1 MEKRKIIK
9 INTKRKSV
17 KINKIKEY
25 SEDNI
30 DCQDDPVIYK
40 MNKRKERIHEEIF
53 YYINKN
59 MEKIE
64 NKLDSGTEDTLFIN
78 SSRNL
83 DDLNFENYSGEKISL
98 ISFSNSNSKTKILEK
113 EKKSNN
119 NSYHNI
125 DKSNSINSS
134 KLFSKINSDS
144 KNNINI
150 KKSIKS
156 SKKRLNLKT
165 IVMSEKKSKNKAI
178 SSLDSCPKDE
188 FLIKNYNYRK
198 SSEILQTDLLK
209 EKNKEMKNLYS
220 DRKKTK
226 PLTNIY
232 NSPQMT
238 EQNKNLNQNESSNKK
253 SKQNLKEG
261 KINLTSKNF
270 SLYESTS
277 TSNTCEKNKNKFK
290 FHESINNNNYLKKNE
305 NELNNFFNEINLPL
319 SYTDKFIEN
328 GFDDLNV
335 ILSSTKTLL
344 AISNQNLKDIGIMN
358 ASHRAKILIHIEEKA
373 EIIPFYLE
381 KDIIYNYKDDS
392 NKNFNDKCSE
402 KLFNFFR
409 DIECEKYLNNFK
421 LNGYFNVELLL
432 TQMITRQ
439 PINERILKEDF
450 YVDDENMRKNI
461 MNKLDIESRKY
472 VNGLEKR
479 YLSQT
484 IKYED
489 KIYRNHCEAC
499 LIF

>member
-9 INTKRKSV
+9 INTKRKAV
-17 KINKIKEY
+17 KINKKKEY
-25 SEDNI
+25 SEDSL
-30 DCQDDPVIYK
+30 DCEDDPIINK
-40 MNKRKERIHEEIF
+40 IDKRKEKIHEEIF

-64 NKLDSGTEDTLFIN
+64 NKLDSGTEDNLFVN

-83 DDLNFENYSGEKISL
+83 DDLNFENYSGEKIS
-98 ISFSNSNSKTKILEK
+98 IMSFSNSNSKTKIIEK

-125 DKSNSINSS
+125 GKNNNFNSS
-134 KLFSKINSDS
+134 KLFSKINTES
-144 KNNINI
+144 KNNINN

-156 SKKRLNLKT
+156 NKKRLNLKT
-165 IVMSEKKSKNKAI
+165 IVMSEKKSKYNVISAI
-178 SSLDSCPKDE
+178 DICPNDE

-198 SSEILQTDLLK
+198 SSDILQTDKFK
-209 EKNKEMKNLYS
+209 EKDNKIKKNLFS
-220 DRKKTK
+220 DRKKK
-226 PLTNIY
+226 RPLTNIY
-232 NSPQMT
+232 NNPQMI
-238 EQNKNLNQNESSNKK
+238 EQKKQINQNELSNKK
-253 SKQNLKEG
+253 SKSNLKEG

-305 NELNNFFNEINLPL
+305 IELNNFFNEINLPL
-319 SYTDKFIEN
+319 SYTNKFIEN
-328 GFDDLNV
+328 GFDDLSV

-358 ASHRAKILIHIEEKA
+358 ASDRAKILIHLEEKA

-381 KDIIYNYKDDS
+381 KDIIYNDN

-402 KLFNFFR
+402 KLLNFFKE
-409 DIECEKYLNNFK
+409 IECEKYLNNFK

-461 MNKLDIESRKY
+461 MKKLENEARKY
-472 VNGLEKR
+472 IKGLDKR
-479 YLSQT
+479 NIKQT

-489 KIYRNHCEAC
+489 KTYRNHCEAC

>member
-30 DCQDDPVIYK
+30 DFGEEDPIIL
-40 MNKRKERIHEEIF
+40 MNKRKGKIQEEIF

-64 NKLDSGTEDTLFIN
+64 SKLDSGIDDNLFIN

-83 DDLNFENYSGEKISL
+83 DDLNFENYSGEKIS
-98 ISFSNSNSKTKILEK
+98 IMSFSNSNSKTKIMEK

-125 DKSNSINSS
+125 DKNNNINSS
-134 KLFSKINSDS
+134 KLFGKVNTDS
-144 KNNINI
+144 KNNINN
-150 KKSIKS
+150 KKTIKS
-156 SKKRLNLKT
+156 NKKRLNLKT
-165 IVMSEKKSKNKAI
+165 IVMSEKKSKNNFISAI
-178 SSLDSCPKDE
+178 DICPKDE

-198 SSEILQTDLLK
+198 SSDILQTDK
-209 EKNKEMKNLYS
+209 FNEKNKDIKKNLFS
-220 DRKKTK
+220 DRKKAR

-232 NSPQMT
+232 NTPEMI
-238 EQNKNLNQNESSNKK
+238 EQKKQTNTNESSNKK

-305 NELNNFFNEINLPL
+305 IELNNFFNEINLPL
-319 SYTDKFIEN
+319 SYTNKFIEN

-335 ILSSTKTLL
+335 IILSTKTIL

-358 ASHRAKILIHIEEKA
+358 ASHRAKILIHLEEKA

-381 KDIIYNYKDDS
+381 KDIIYNDN

-402 KLFNFFR
+402 KFLNFFR
-409 DIECEKYLNNFK
+409 DIDCEKYLNNFK

-461 MNKLDIESRKY
+461 MKKLDTEATKY
-472 VNGLEKR
+472 IKELNKR
-479 YLSQT
+479 NINQT
-484 IKYED
+484 INYED
-489 KIYRNHCEAC
+489 KTYRNHCEAC

>member
-30 DCQDDPVIYK
+30 DCGEEDPIIL
-40 MNKRKERIHEEIF
+40 MNKRKGKIQEEIF

-64 NKLDSGTEDTLFIN
+64 SKLDSGIDDNLFIN

-83 DDLNFENYSGEKISL
+83 DDLNFENYSGEKIS
-98 ISFSNSNSKTKILEK
+98 IMSFSNSNSKTKIMEK

-125 DKSNSINSS
+125 DKNNNINSS
-134 KLFSKINSDS
+134 KLFGKVNTDS
-144 KNNINI
+144 KNN
-150 KKSIKS
+150 KKTIKS
-156 SKKRLNLKT
+156 NKKRLNLKT
-165 IVMSEKKSKNKAI
+165 IVMSEKKSKNNFISAI
-178 SSLDSCPKDE
+178 DICPKDE

-198 SSEILQTDLLK
+198 SSDILQTDK
-209 EKNKEMKNLYS
+209 FNEKNKDIKKNLFS
-220 DRKKTK
+220 DRKKAR

-232 NSPQMT
+232 NTPEMIGQKKQINT
-238 EQNKNLNQNESSNKK
+238 NESSNKK

-305 NELNNFFNEINLPL
+305 IELNNFFNEINLPL
-319 SYTDKFIEN
+319 SYTNKFIEN

-335 ILSSTKTLL
+335 IILSTKTIL

-358 ASHRAKILIHIEEKA
+358 ASHRAKILIHLEEKA

-381 KDIIYNYKDDS
+381 KDIIYNDN

-402 KLFNFFR
+402 KFLNFFR
-409 DIECEKYLNNFK
+409 DIDCEKYLNNFK

-461 MNKLDIESRKY
+461 MKKLDTEATKY
-472 VNGLEKR
+472 IKELNKR
-479 YLSQT
+479 NINQT
-484 IKYED
+484 INYED
-489 KIYRNHCEAC
+489 KTYRNHCEAC

>member
-30 DCQDDPVIYK
+30 DFGEEDPIIL
-40 MNKRKERIHEEIF
+40 MNKRKGKIQEEIF

-64 NKLDSGTEDTLFIN
+64 SKLDSGIDDNLFIN

-83 DDLNFENYSGEKISL
+83 DDLNFENYSGEKIS
-98 ISFSNSNSKTKILEK
+98 IMSFSNSNSKTKIMEK

-125 DKSNSINSS
+125 DKNNNINSS
-134 KLFSKINSDS
+134 KLFGKVNTDS
-144 KNNINI
+144 KNNINN
-150 KKSIKS
+150 KKTIKS
-156 SKKRLNLKT
+156 NKKRLNLKT
-165 IVMSEKKSKNKAI
+165 IVMSEKKSKNNFISAI
-178 SSLDSCPKDE
+178 DICPKDE

-198 SSEILQTDLLK
+198 SSDILQTDK
-209 EKNKEMKNLYS
+209 FNEKNKDIKKNLFS
-220 DRKKTK
+220 DRKKAR

-232 NSPQMT
+232 NTPEMI
-238 EQNKNLNQNESSNKK
+238 EQKKQINTNESSNKK

-305 NELNNFFNEINLPL
+305 IELNNFFNEINLPL
-319 SYTDKFIEN
+319 SYTNKFIEN

-335 ILSSTKTLL
+335 IILSTKTIL

-358 ASHRAKILIHIEEKA
+358 ASHRAKILIHLEEKA

-381 KDIIYNYKDDS
+381 KDIIYNDN

-402 KLFNFFR
+402 KFLNFFR
-409 DIECEKYLNNFK
+409 DIDCEKYLNNFK

-461 MNKLDIESRKY
+461 MKKLDTEATKY
-472 VNGLEKR
+472 IKELNKR
-479 YLSQT
+479 NINQT
-484 IKYED
+484 INYED
-489 KIYRNHCEAC
+489 KTYRNHCEAC

>member
-17 KINKIKEY
+17 KINKKKEY

-30 DCQDDPVIYK
+30 DCEDAPAFYK
-40 MNKRKERIHEEIF
+40 MEKRKEKIHEEIF

-64 NKLDSGTEDTLFIN
+64 SKLDSGTEDNLFVN
-78 SSRNL
+78 SSKNL
-83 DDLNFENYSGEKISL
+83 DDLNFENYSGEKIS
-98 ISFSNSNSKTKILEK
+98 IMSFSNSDSKTRIIEK

-119 NSYHNI
+119 NSHHNI
-125 DKSNSINSS
+125 DKNNSTNSS
-134 KLFSKINSDS
+134 KLFSKINTDS
-144 KNNINI
+144 KNNINNKI
-150 KKSIKS
+150 SIKS
-156 SKKRLNLKT
+156 NKKRLNLKT
-165 IVMSEKKSKNKAI
+165 IVMSEKKSKTNIISAI
-178 SSLDSCPKDE
+178 DICPKDE

-198 SSEILQTDLLK
+198 SSVIFQTDKFK
-209 EKNKEMKNLYS
+209 EKDKEIKKNLFS
-220 DRKKTK
+220 DRKKTR

-232 NSPQMT
+232 NSPQII
-238 EQNKNLNQNESSNKK
+238 EQKKQINQNESSNKK

-261 KINLTSKNF
+261 KINLTSKNI

-305 NELNNFFNEINLPL
+305 IELNNFFNEINLPL
-319 SYTDKFIEN
+319 SYTNKFIEN

-335 ILSSTKTLL
+335 ILMSTKTLL
-344 AISNQNLKDIGIMN
+344 AISNQNLKDIGIAN
-358 ASHRAKILIHIEEKA
+358 ASHRAKILIHLEEKA
-373 EIIPFYLE
+373 EIIPFNLE
-381 KDIIYNYKDDS
+381 KDIIYNDN

-402 KLFNFFR
+402 KLLNFFR
-409 DIECEKYLNNFK
+409 EIECERYLNNFK

-450 YVDDENMRKNI
+450 YVDDENMRKKI
-461 MNKLDIESRKY
+461 MKKLDTEARKY
-472 VNGLEKR
+472 IKGLDKR
-479 YLSQT
+479 NINQT

-489 KIYRNHCEAC
+489 QTHRNYCEAC

>member
-17 KINKIKEY
+17 KINKKKEY

-30 DCQDDPVIYK
+30 DCGDEDPIIL
-40 MNKRKERIHEEIF
+40 MNKRKEKIHEEIF

-64 NKLDSGTEDTLFIN
+64 SKLDSGTDDNLFLN
-78 SSRNL
+78 SSRNM
-83 DDLNFENYSGEKISL
+83 DDLNFENYSGEKIS
-98 ISFSNSNSKTKILEK
+98 IMSFSNSNSKTKIMEK
-113 EKKSNN
+113 EKKSKN
-119 NSYHNI
+119 NSFHNI
-125 DKSNSINSS
+125 DKNNSINSS
-134 KLFSKINSDS
+134 KLFSKINKDS
-144 KNNINI
+144 KNNINN

-156 SKKRLNLKT
+156 NKKRLNLKT
-165 IVMSEKKSKNKAI
+165 IVMSEKKSKNNVISAI
-178 SSLDSCPKDE
+178 DICPKDE

-198 SSEILQTDLLK
+198 SSEILQSGKIK
-209 EKNKEMKNLYS
+209 EKNKEIKKNLFS
-220 DRKKTK
+220 ERKKAR

-232 NSPQMT
+232 NSPKMI
-238 EQNKNLNQNESSNKK
+238 EQNKQININESSNKK

-261 KINLTSKNF
+261 KVNLTSKNF

-305 NELNNFFNEINLPL
+305 IELNNFFNEINLPL
-319 SYTDKFIEN
+319 SYTNKFIEN

-344 AISNQNLKDIGIMN
+344 AISYQNLKDIGIMN
-358 ASHRAKILIHIEEKA
+358 ASHRAKILIHLEEKA

-381 KDIIYNYKDDS
+381 KDIIYNDN

-402 KLFNFFR
+402 KLLNFFR
-409 DIECEKYLNNFK
+409 EIRCEKYLNNFK

-461 MNKLDIESRKY
+461 MKKLDTESKKY
-472 VNGLEKR
+472 IKGLIKR
-479 YLSQT
+479 NANQI

-489 KIYRNHCEAC
+489 KMYRNHCEAC

>member
-30 DCQDDPVIYK
+30 DCGEEDPIIL
-40 MNKRKERIHEEIF
+40 MNKRKGKIQEEIF

-64 NKLDSGTEDTLFIN
+64 SKLDSGIDDNLFIN

-83 DDLNFENYSGEKISL
+83 DDLNFENYSGEKIS
-98 ISFSNSNSKTKILEK
+98 IMSFSNSNSKTKIMEK

-125 DKSNSINSS
+125 DKNNNINSS
-134 KLFSKINSDS
+134 KLFGKVNTDS
-144 KNNINI
+144 KNNINN
-150 KKSIKS
+150 KKTIKS
-156 SKKRLNLKT
+156 NKKRLNLKT
-165 IVMSEKKSKNKAI
+165 IVMSEKKSKNNFISAI
-178 SSLDSCPKDE
+178 DICPKDE

-198 SSEILQTDLLK
+198 SSDILQTDK
-209 EKNKEMKNLYS
+209 FNEKNKDIKKNLFS
-220 DRKKTK
+220 DRKKAR

-232 NSPQMT
+232 NTPEMI
-238 EQNKNLNQNESSNKK
+238 EQKKQTNTNESSNKK

-305 NELNNFFNEINLPL
+305 IELNNFFNEINLPL
-319 SYTDKFIEN
+319 SYTNKFIEN

-335 ILSSTKTLL
+335 IILSTKTIL

-358 ASHRAKILIHIEEKA
+358 ASHRAKILIHLEEKA

-381 KDIIYNYKDDS
+381 KDIIYNDN

-402 KLFNFFR
+402 KFLNFFR
-409 DIECEKYLNNFK
+409 DIDCEKYLNNFK

-461 MNKLDIESRKY
+461 MKKLDTEATKY
-472 VNGLEKR
+472 IKELNKR
-479 YLSQT
+479 NINQT
-484 IKYED
+484 INYED
-489 KIYRNHCEAC
+489 KTYRNHCEAC

>member
-30 DCQDDPVIYK
+30 DCGEEDPIIL
-40 MNKRKERIHEEIF
+40 MNKRKGKIQEEIF

-64 NKLDSGTEDTLFIN
+64 SKLDSGIDDNLFIN

-83 DDLNFENYSGEKISL
+83 DDLNFENYSGEKIS
-98 ISFSNSNSKTKILEK
+98 IMSFSNSNSKTKIMEK

-125 DKSNSINSS
+125 DKNNNINSS
-134 KLFSKINSDS
+134 KLFGKVNTDS
-144 KNNINI
+144 KNNINN
-150 KKSIKS
+150 KKTIKS
-156 SKKRLNLKT
+156 NKKRLNLKT
-165 IVMSEKKSKNKAI
+165 IVMSEKKSKNNFISAI
-178 SSLDSCPKDE
+178 DICPKDE

-198 SSEILQTDLLK
+198 SSDILQTDK
-209 EKNKEMKNLYS
+209 FNEKNKDIKKNLFS
-220 DRKKTK
+220 DRKKAR

-232 NSPQMT
+232 NTPEMI
-238 EQNKNLNQNESSNKK
+238 EQKKQINTNESSNKK

-305 NELNNFFNEINLPL
+305 IELNNFFNEINLPL
-319 SYTDKFIEN
+319 SYTNKFIEN

-335 ILSSTKTLL
+335 IILSTKTIL

-358 ASHRAKILIHIEEKA
+358 ASHRAKILIHLEEKA

-381 KDIIYNYKDDS
+381 KDIIYNDS

-402 KLFNFFR
+402 KFLNFFR
-409 DIECEKYLNNFK
+409 DIDCEKYLNNFK

-461 MNKLDIESRKY
+461 MKKLDTEATKY
-472 VNGLEKR
+472 IKELNKR
-479 YLSQT
+479 NINQT
-484 IKYED
+484 INYED
-489 KIYRNHCEAC
+489 KTYRNHCEAC

>member
-30 DCQDDPVIYK
+30 DCGEEDPIIL
-40 MNKRKERIHEEIF
+40 MNKRKGKIQEEIF

-59 MEKIE
+59 MEKLE
-64 NKLDSGTEDTLFIN
+64 SKLDSGIDDNLFIN

-83 DDLNFENYSGEKISL
+83 DDLNFENYSGEKIS
-98 ISFSNSNSKTKILEK
+98 IMSFSNSNSKTKIMEK

-125 DKSNSINSS
+125 DKNNNINSS
-134 KLFSKINSDS
+134 KLFGKVNTDS
-144 KNNINI
+144 KNNINN
-150 KKSIKS
+150 KKTIKS
-156 SKKRLNLKT
+156 NKKRLNLKT
-165 IVMSEKKSKNKAI
+165 IVMSEKKSKNNFISAI
-178 SSLDSCPKDE
+178 DICPKDE

-198 SSEILQTDLLK
+198 SSDILQTDK
-209 EKNKEMKNLYS
+209 FNEKNKDIKKNLFS
-220 DRKKTK
+220 DRKKAR

-232 NSPQMT
+232 NTPEMI
-238 EQNKNLNQNESSNKK
+238 EQKKQINTNESSNKK

-305 NELNNFFNEINLPL
+305 IELNNFFNEINLPL
-319 SYTDKFIEN
+319 SYTNKFIEN

-335 ILSSTKTLL
+335 IILSTKTIL

-358 ASHRAKILIHIEEKA
+358 ASHRAKILIHLEEKA

-381 KDIIYNYKDDS
+381 KDIIYNDN

-402 KLFNFFR
+402 KFLNFFR
-409 DIECEKYLNNFK
+409 DIDCEKYLNNFK

-461 MNKLDIESRKY
+461 MKKLDTEATKY
-472 VNGLEKR
+472 IKELNKR
-479 YLSQT
+479 NINQT
-484 IKYED
+484 INYED
-489 KIYRNHCEAC
+489 KTYRNHCEAC

>member
-17 KINKIKEY
+17 KINKKKEY

-30 DCQDDPVIYK
+30 DCEDAPAFYK
-40 MNKRKERIHEEIF
+40 MEKRKEKIHEEIF

-64 NKLDSGTEDTLFIN
+64 SKLDSGTEDTLFVN
-78 SSRNL
+78 SSKNL
-83 DDLNFENYSGEKISL
+83 DDLNFENYSGEKIS
-98 ISFSNSNSKTKILEK
+98 IMSFSNSDSKTRIIEK

-119 NSYHNI
+119 NSHHNI
-125 DKSNSINSS
+125 DKNNSTNSS
-134 KLFSKINSDS
+134 KLFSKINTDS
-144 KNNINI
+144 KNNINNKI
-150 KKSIKS
+150 GIKS
-156 SKKRLNLKT
+156 NKKRLNLKT
-165 IVMSEKKSKNKAI
+165 IVMSEKKSKTNIISAI
-178 SSLDSCPKDE
+178 DICPKDE

-198 SSEILQTDLLK
+198 SSEILQTDK
-209 EKNKEMKNLYS
+209 FNEKNKEIKKNLFS
-220 DRKKTK
+220 DRKKTR

-232 NSPQMT
+232 NSPQLT
-238 EQNKNLNQNESSNKK
+238 EKNKQLNQNESSNKK

-261 KINLTSKNF
+261 KINLTSKNI

-305 NELNNFFNEINLPL
+305 IELNNFFNEINLPL
-319 SYTDKFIEN
+319 SYTNKFIEN

-335 ILSSTKTLL
+335 ILMSTKTLL
-344 AISNQNLKDIGIMN
+344 AISNQNLKDIGIAN
-358 ASHRAKILIHIEEKA
+358 ASHRAKILIHLEEKA

-381 KDIIYNYKDDS
+381 KDIIYNDN

-402 KLFNFFR
+402 KLLNFFR
-409 DIECEKYLNNFK
+409 EIECERYLNNFK

-450 YVDDENMRKNI
+450 YVDDENMRKKI
-461 MNKLDIESRKY
+461 MKKLDTEARKY
-472 VNGLEKR
+472 IKGLDKR
-479 YLSQT
+479 NINQT

-489 KIYRNHCEAC
+489 QTHRNYCEAC

>member
-17 KINKIKEY
+17 KINKKKEY
-25 SEDNI
+25 SEDSI
-30 DCQDDPVIYK
+30 DFDEESIIYK
-40 MNKRKERIHEEIF
+40 RDKRKEKIHEEIF

-64 NKLDSGTEDTLFIN
+64 NKLDSGT
-78 SSRNL
+78 
-83 DDLNFENYSGEKISL
+83 DDNLNFENYSGEKIS
-98 ISFSNSNSKTKILEK
+98 IMSFSNSNSKTKIMEKEK
-113 EKKSNN
+113 EKKSNK
-119 NSYHNI
+119 NSFNNI

-134 KLFSKINSDS
+134 KLFNKINIDS
-144 KNNINI
+144 KNILNNR
-150 KKSIKS
+150 KSIKPN
-156 SKKRLNLKT
+156 KKRLNLKT
-165 IVMSEKKSKNKAI
+165 IVKSEKKSKNNNVFSAI
-178 SSLDSCPKDE
+178 DICPNEE

-198 SSEILQTDLLK
+198 SSDIFQTDKFK
-209 EKNKEMKNLYS
+209 EKSKEIKENLFPEW
-220 DRKKTK
+220 KKTR
-226 PLTNIY
+226 PLTNIF
-232 NSPQMT
+232 NSPQKNEKIKQM
-238 EQNKNLNQNESSNKK
+238 NKNESSNKK

-305 NELNNFFNEINLPL
+305 IELNNFFNEINLPL
-319 SYTDKFIEN
+319 SYTNKFIEN

-335 ILSSTKTLL
+335 ILTSTKTLL

-358 ASHRAKILIHIEEKA
+358 ASHRAKILIHLEEKA

-381 KDIIYNYKDDS
+381 KDIIYNYKDDN

-402 KLFNFFR
+402 KLLNFFR
-409 DIECEKYLNNFK
+409 EIKCEKYLNNFK

-439 PINERILKEDF
+439 PINQRILKEDF
-450 YVDDENMRKNI
+450 YVNDENMRKKI
-461 MNKLDIESRKY
+461 MNKLDTEAIKY
-472 VNGLEKR
+472 INRLNKR
-479 YLSQT
+479 NDKQT

-489 KIYRNHCEAC
+489 KTYRNHCETC

>member
-30 DCQDDPVIYK
+30 DCGEEDPIIL
-40 MNKRKERIHEEIF
+40 MNKRKGKIQEEIF

-64 NKLDSGTEDTLFIN
+64 SKLDSGIDDNLFIN

-83 DDLNFENYSGEKISL
+83 DDLNFENYSGEKIS
-98 ISFSNSNSKTKILEK
+98 IMSFSNSNSKTKIMEK

-125 DKSNSINSS
+125 DKNNNINSS
-134 KLFSKINSDS
+134 KLFGKVNTDS
-144 KNNINI
+144 KNNINN
-150 KKSIKS
+150 KKTIKS
-156 SKKRLNLKT
+156 NKKRLNLKT
-165 IVMSEKKSKNKAI
+165 IVMSEKKSKNNFISAI
-178 SSLDSCPKDE
+178 DICPKDE

-198 SSEILQTDLLK
+198 SSDILQTDK
-209 EKNKEMKNLYS
+209 FNEKNKDIKKNLFS
-220 DRKKTK
+220 DRKKAR

-232 NSPQMT
+232 NTPEMI
-238 EQNKNLNQNESSNKK
+238 EQKKQINTNESSNKK

-277 TSNTCEKNKNKFK
+277 TSNTCEKNKNKFN
-290 FHESINNNNYLKKNE
+290 FNNSINNNNYLKKNE
-305 NELNNFFNEINLPL
+305 IKLNNFFNEINLRL
-319 SYTDKFIEN
+319 SYTNKFIEN

-335 ILSSTKTLL
+335 IILSTKTIL

-358 ASHRAKILIHIEEKA
+358 ASHRAKILIHLEEKA

-381 KDIIYNYKDDS
+381 KDIIYNDN

-402 KLFNFFR
+402 KFLNFFR
-409 DIECEKYLNNFK
+409 DIDCEKYLNNFK

-461 MNKLDIESRKY
+461 MKKLDTEATKY
-472 VNGLEKR
+472 IKELNKR
-479 YLSQT
+479 NINQT
-484 IKYED
+484 INYED
-489 KIYRNHCEAC
+489 KTYRNHCEAC

>member
-1 MEKRKIIK
+1 M
-9 INTKRKSV
+9 

-30 DCQDDPVIYK
+30 DCGEEDPIIL
-40 MNKRKERIHEEIF
+40 MNKRKGKIQEEIF

-64 NKLDSGTEDTLFIN
+64 SKLDSGIDDNLFIN

-83 DDLNFENYSGEKISL
+83 DDLNFENYSGEKIS
-98 ISFSNSNSKTKILEK
+98 IMSFSNSNSKTKIMEK

-125 DKSNSINSS
+125 DKNNNINSS
-134 KLFSKINSDS
+134 KLFGKVNTDS
-144 KNNINI
+144 KNNINN
-150 KKSIKS
+150 KKTIKS
-156 SKKRLNLKT
+156 NKKRLNLKT
-165 IVMSEKKSKNKAI
+165 IVMSEKKSKNNFISAI
-178 SSLDSCPKDE
+178 DICPKDE

-198 SSEILQTDLLK
+198 SSDILQTDK
-209 EKNKEMKNLYS
+209 FNEKNKDIKKNLFS
-220 DRKKTK
+220 DRKKAR

-232 NSPQMT
+232 NTPEMIGQKKQINT
-238 EQNKNLNQNESSNKK
+238 NESSNKK

-305 NELNNFFNEINLPL
+305 IELNNFFNEINLPL
-319 SYTDKFIEN
+319 SYTNKFIEN

-335 ILSSTKTLL
+335 IILSTKTIL

-358 ASHRAKILIHIEEKA
+358 ASHRAKILIHLEEKA

-381 KDIIYNYKDDS
+381 KDIIYNDN

-402 KLFNFFR
+402 KFLNFFR
-409 DIECEKYLNNFK
+409 DIDCEKYLNNFK

-461 MNKLDIESRKY
+461 MKKLDTEATKY
-472 VNGLEKR
+472 IKELNKR
-479 YLSQT
+479 NINQT
-484 IKYED
+484 INYED
-489 KIYRNHCEAC
+489 KTYRNHCEAC

>member
-17 KINKIKEY
+17 KINKKKEY

-30 DCQDDPVIYK
+30 DCEDAPAFYK
-40 MNKRKERIHEEIF
+40 MEKRKEKIHEEIF

-64 NKLDSGTEDTLFIN
+64 SKLDSGTEDTLFVN
-78 SSRNL
+78 SSKNL
-83 DDLNFENYSGEKISL
+83 DDLNFENYSGEKIS
-98 ISFSNSNSKTKILEK
+98 IMSFSNSDSKTRIIEK

-119 NSYHNI
+119 NSHHNI
-125 DKSNSINSS
+125 DKNNSTNSS
-134 KLFSKINSDS
+134 KLFSKINTDS
-144 KNNINI
+144 KNNKIG
-150 KKSIKS
+150 IKS
-156 SKKRLNLKT
+156 NKKRLNLKT
-165 IVMSEKKSKNKAI
+165 IVMSEKKSKTNIISAI
-178 SSLDSCPKDE
+178 DICPKDE

-198 SSEILQTDLLK
+198 SSEILQTDK
-209 EKNKEMKNLYS
+209 FNEKNKEIKKNLFS
-220 DRKKTK
+220 DRKKTR

-232 NSPQMT
+232 NSPQLT
-238 EQNKNLNQNESSNKK
+238 EKNKQLNQNESSNKK

-261 KINLTSKNF
+261 KINLTSKNI

-305 NELNNFFNEINLPL
+305 IELNNFFNEINLPL
-319 SYTDKFIEN
+319 SYTNKFIEN

-335 ILSSTKTLL
+335 ILMSTKTLL
-344 AISNQNLKDIGIMN
+344 AISNQNLKDIGIAN
-358 ASHRAKILIHIEEKA
+358 ASHRAKILIHLEEKA
-373 EIIPFYLE
+373 EIIPFNLE
-381 KDIIYNYKDDS
+381 KDIIYNDN

-402 KLFNFFR
+402 KLLNFFR
-409 DIECEKYLNNFK
+409 EIECERYLNNFK

-450 YVDDENMRKNI
+450 YVDDENMRKKI
-461 MNKLDIESRKY
+461 MKKLDTEARKY
-472 VNGLEKR
+472 IKGLDKR
-479 YLSQT
+479 NINQT

-489 KIYRNHCEAC
+489 QTHRNYCEAC

>member
-17 KINKIKEY
+17 KINKKKEY

-30 DCQDDPVIYK
+30 DCEDAPAFYK
-40 MNKRKERIHEEIF
+40 MEKRKEKIHEEIF

-64 NKLDSGTEDTLFIN
+64 SKLDSGTEDTLFVN
-78 SSRNL
+78 SSKNL
-83 DDLNFENYSGEKISL
+83 DDLNFENYSGEKIS
-98 ISFSNSNSKTKILEK
+98 IMSFSNSDSKTRIIEK

-119 NSYHNI
+119 NSHHNI
-125 DKSNSINSS
+125 DKNNSTNSS
-134 KLFSKINSDS
+134 KLFSKINTDS
-144 KNNINI
+144 KNNINNKI
-150 KKSIKS
+150 GIKS
-156 SKKRLNLKT
+156 NKKRLNLKT
-165 IVMSEKKSKNKAI
+165 IVMSEKKSKTNIISAI
-178 SSLDSCPKDE
+178 DICPKDE

-198 SSEILQTDLLK
+198 SSEILQTDK
-209 EKNKEMKNLYS
+209 FNEKNKEIKKNLFS
-220 DRKKTK
+220 DRKKTR

-232 NSPQMT
+232 NSPQLT
-238 EQNKNLNQNESSNKK
+238 EKNKQLNQNESSNKK
-253 SKQNLKEG
+253 SKKNLKEG
-261 KINLTSKNF
+261 KINLTSKNI

-305 NELNNFFNEINLPL
+305 IELNNFFNEINLPL
-319 SYTDKFIEN
+319 SYTNKFIEN

-335 ILSSTKTLL
+335 ILMSTKTLL
-344 AISNQNLKDIGIMN
+344 AISNQNLKDIGIAN
-358 ASHRAKILIHIEEKA
+358 ASHRAKILIHLEEKA

-381 KDIIYNYKDDS
+381 KDIIYNDN

-402 KLFNFFR
+402 KLLNFFR
-409 DIECEKYLNNFK
+409 EIECERYLNNFK

-450 YVDDENMRKNI
+450 YVDDENMRKKI
-461 MNKLDIESRKY
+461 MKKLDTEARKY
-472 VNGLEKR
+472 IKGLDKR
-479 YLSQT
+479 NINQT

-489 KIYRNHCEAC
+489 QTHRNYCEAC

>member
-188 FLIKNYNYRK
+188 FLIKNF
-198 SSEILQTDLLK
+198 
-209 EKNKEMKNLYS
+209 
-220 DRKKTK
+220 
-226 PLTNIY
+226 
-232 NSPQMT
+232 
-238 EQNKNLNQNESSNKK
+238 
-253 SKQNLKEG
+253 
-261 KINLTSKNF
+261 IN
-270 SLYESTS
+270 
-277 TSNTCEKNKNKFK
+277 
-290 FHESINNNNYLKKNE
+290 
-305 NELNNFFNEINLPL
+305 
-319 SYTDKFIEN
+319 
-328 GFDDLNV
+328 
-335 ILSSTKTLL
+335 
-344 AISNQNLKDIGIMN
+344 
-358 ASHRAKILIHIEEKA
+358 
-373 EIIPFYLE
+373 
-381 KDIIYNYKDDS
+381 
-392 NKNFNDKCSE
+392 
-402 KLFNFFR
+402 
-409 DIECEKYLNNFK
+409 
-421 LNGYFNVELLL
+421 
-432 TQMITRQ
+432 
-439 PINERILKEDF
+439 
-450 YVDDENMRKNI
+450 
-461 MNKLDIESRKY
+461 
-472 VNGLEKR
+472 
-479 YLSQT
+479 
-484 IKYED
+484 
-489 KIYRNHCEAC
+489 
-499 LIF
+499 

>member
-17 KINKIKEY
+17 KINKKKEY

-30 DCQDDPVIYK
+30 DCEDAPAFYK
-40 MNKRKERIHEEIF
+40 MEKRKEKIHEEIF

-64 NKLDSGTEDTLFIN
+64 SKLDSGTEDTLFVN
-78 SSRNL
+78 SSKNL
-83 DDLNFENYSGEKISL
+83 DDLNFENYSGEKIS
-98 ISFSNSNSKTKILEK
+98 IMSFSNSDSKTRIIEK

-119 NSYHNI
+119 NSHHNI
-125 DKSNSINSS
+125 DKNNSTNSS
-134 KLFSKINSDS
+134 KLFSKINTDS
-144 KNNINI
+144 KNNINNKI
-150 KKSIKS
+150 SIKS
-156 SKKRLNLKT
+156 NKKRLNLKT
-165 IVMSEKKSKNKAI
+165 IVMSEKKSKTNIISAI
-178 SSLDSCPKDE
+178 DICPKDE

-198 SSEILQTDLLK
+198 SSEILQTDK
-209 EKNKEMKNLYS
+209 FNEKNKEIKKNLFS
-220 DRKKTK
+220 DRKKTR
-226 PLTNIY
+226 PLTNIF
-232 NSPQMT
+232 NSPQLT
-238 EQNKNLNQNESSNKK
+238 EKNKQLNQNESSNKK

-261 KINLTSKNF
+261 KINLTSKNI

-305 NELNNFFNEINLPL
+305 IELNNFFNEINLPL
-319 SYTDKFIEN
+319 SYTNKFIEN

-335 ILSSTKTLL
+335 ILMSTKTLL
-344 AISNQNLKDIGIMN
+344 AISNQNLKDIGIAN
-358 ASHRAKILIHIEEKA
+358 ASHRAKILIHLEEKA

-381 KDIIYNYKDDS
+381 KDIIYNDN

-402 KLFNFFR
+402 KLLNFFR
-409 DIECEKYLNNFK
+409 EIECERYLNNFK

-450 YVDDENMRKNI
+450 YVDDENMRKKI
-461 MNKLDIESRKY
+461 MKKLDTEARKY
-472 VNGLEKR
+472 IKGLDKR
-479 YLSQT
+479 NINQT

-489 KIYRNHCEAC
+489 QTNRNYCEAC

>member
-30 DCQDDPVIYK
+30 DCGEEDPIIL
-40 MNKRKERIHEEIF
+40 MNKRKGKIQEEIF

-64 NKLDSGTEDTLFIN
+64 SKLDSGIDDNLFIN

-83 DDLNFENYSGEKISL
+83 DDLNFENYSGEKIS
-98 ISFSNSNSKTKILEK
+98 IMSFSNSNSKTKIMEK

-125 DKSNSINSS
+125 DKNNNINSS
-134 KLFSKINSDS
+134 KLFGKVNTDS
-144 KNNINI
+144 KNNINN
-150 KKSIKS
+150 KKTIKS
-156 SKKRLNLKT
+156 NKKRLNLKT
-165 IVMSEKKSKNKAI
+165 IVMSEKKSKNNFISAI
-178 SSLDSCPKDE
+178 DICPKDE

-198 SSEILQTDLLK
+198 SSDILQTDK
-209 EKNKEMKNLYS
+209 FNEKNKDIKKNLFS
-220 DRKKTK
+220 DRKKAR
-226 PLTNIY
+226 PLTNIF
-232 NSPQMT
+232 NTPEMI
-238 EQNKNLNQNESSNKK
+238 EQKKQINTNESSNKK

-305 NELNNFFNEINLPL
+305 IELNNFFNEINLPL
-319 SYTDKFIEN
+319 SYTNKFIEN

-335 ILSSTKTLL
+335 IILSTKTIL

-358 ASHRAKILIHIEEKA
+358 ASHRAKILIHLEEKA

-381 KDIIYNYKDDS
+381 KDIIYNDN

-402 KLFNFFR
+402 KFLNFFR
-409 DIECEKYLNNFK
+409 DIDCEKYLNNFK

-461 MNKLDIESRKY
+461 MKKLDTEATKY
-472 VNGLEKR
+472 IKELNKR
-479 YLSQT
+479 NINQT
-484 IKYED
+484 INYED
-489 KIYRNHCEAC
+489 KTYRNHCEAC

>member
-30 DCQDDPVIYK
+30 DCGEEDPIIL
-40 MNKRKERIHEEIF
+40 MNKRKGKIQEEIF

-64 NKLDSGTEDTLFIN
+64 SKLDSGIDDNLFIN

-83 DDLNFENYSGEKISL
+83 DDLNFENYSGEKIS
-98 ISFSNSNSKTKILEK
+98 IMSFSNSNSKTKIMEK

-125 DKSNSINSS
+125 DKNNNINSS
-134 KLFSKINSDS
+134 KLFGKVNTDS
-144 KNNINI
+144 KNNINN
-150 KKSIKS
+150 KKTIKS
-156 SKKRLNLKT
+156 NKKRLNLKT
-165 IVMSEKKSKNKAI
+165 IVMSEKKSKNNFISAI
-178 SSLDSCPKDE
+178 DICPKDE

-198 SSEILQTDLLK
+198 SSDILQTDK
-209 EKNKEMKNLYS
+209 FNEKNKDIKKNLFS
-220 DRKKTK
+220 DRKKAR

-232 NSPQMT
+232 NTPEMI
-238 EQNKNLNQNESSNKK
+238 EQKKQINTNESSNKK

-305 NELNNFFNEINLPL
+305 IELNNFFNEINLPL
-319 SYTDKFIEN
+319 SYTNKFIEN

-335 ILSSTKTLL
+335 IILSTKTIL

-358 ASHRAKILIHIEEKA
+358 ASHRAKILIHLEEKA

-381 KDIIYNYKDDS
+381 KDIIYNDN

-402 KLFNFFR
+402 KFLNFFR
-409 DIECEKYLNNFK
+409 DIDCEKYLNNFK

-461 MNKLDIESRKY
+461 MKKLDTEATKY
-472 VNGLEKR
+472 IKELNKR
-479 YLSQT
+479 NINQT
-484 IKYED
+484 INYED
-489 KIYRNHCEAC
+489 KTYRNHCEAC

>member
-30 DCQDDPVIYK
+30 DCGEEDPIIL
-40 MNKRKERIHEEIF
+40 MNKRKGKIQEEIF

-64 NKLDSGTEDTLFIN
+64 SKLDSGIDDNLFIN

-83 DDLNFENYSGEKISL
+83 DDLNFENYSGEKIS
-98 ISFSNSNSKTKILEK
+98 IMSFSNSNSKTKIMEK

-125 DKSNSINSS
+125 DKNNNINSS
-134 KLFSKINSDS
+134 KLFGKVNTDS
-144 KNNINI
+144 KNNINN
-150 KKSIKS
+150 KKTIKS
-156 SKKRLNLKT
+156 NKKRLNLKT
-165 IVMSEKKSKNKAI
+165 IVMSEKKSKNNFISAI
-178 SSLDSCPKDE
+178 DICPKDE

-198 SSEILQTDLLK
+198 SSDILQTDK
-209 EKNKEMKNLYS
+209 FNEKNKDIKKNLFS
-220 DRKKTK
+220 DRKKAR

-232 NSPQMT
+232 NTPEMI
-238 EQNKNLNQNESSNKK
+238 EQKKQINTNESSNKK

-305 NELNNFFNEINLPL
+305 IELNNFFNEINLPL
-319 SYTDKFIEN
+319 SYTNKFIEN

-335 ILSSTKTLL
+335 IILSTKTIL

-358 ASHRAKILIHIEEKA
+358 ASHRAKILIHLEEKA

-381 KDIIYNYKDDS
+381 KDIIYNDN

-402 KLFNFFR
+402 KFLNFFR
-409 DIECEKYLNNFK
+409 DIDCEKYLNNFK
-421 LNGYFNVELLL
+421 LNGYFNIELLL

-461 MNKLDIESRKY
+461 MKKLDTEATKY
-472 VNGLEKR
+472 IKELNKR
-479 YLSQT
+479 NINQT
-484 IKYED
+484 INYED
-489 KIYRNHCEAC
+489 KTYRNHCEAC

>member
-30 DCQDDPVIYK
+30 DCGEEDPIIL
-40 MNKRKERIHEEIF
+40 MNKRKGKIQEEIF

-64 NKLDSGTEDTLFIN
+64 SKLDSGIDDNLFIN

-83 DDLNFENYSGEKISL
+83 DDLNFENYSGEKIS
-98 ISFSNSNSKTKILEK
+98 IMSFSNSNSKTKIIEK

-125 DKSNSINSS
+125 DKNNNINSS
-134 KLFSKINSDS
+134 KLFGKVNTDS
-144 KNNINI
+144 KNNINN
-150 KKSIKS
+150 KKTIKS
-156 SKKRLNLKT
+156 NKKRLNLKT
-165 IVMSEKKSKNKAI
+165 IVMSEKKSKNNFISAI
-178 SSLDSCPKDE
+178 DICPKDE

-198 SSEILQTDLLK
+198 SSDILQTDK
-209 EKNKEMKNLYS
+209 FNEKNKDIKKNLFS
-220 DRKKTK
+220 DRKKAR

-232 NSPQMT
+232 NTPEMI
-238 EQNKNLNQNESSNKK
+238 EQKKQINTNESSNKK

-305 NELNNFFNEINLPL
+305 IELNNFFNEINLPL
-319 SYTDKFIEN
+319 SYTNKFIEN

-335 ILSSTKTLL
+335 IILSTKTIL

-358 ASHRAKILIHIEEKA
+358 ASHRAKILIHLEEKA

-381 KDIIYNYKDDS
+381 KDIIYNDN

-402 KLFNFFR
+402 KFLNFFR
-409 DIECEKYLNNFK
+409 DIDCEKYLNNFK

-461 MNKLDIESRKY
+461 MKKLDTEATKY
-472 VNGLEKR
+472 IKELNKR
-479 YLSQT
+479 NINQT
-484 IKYED
+484 INYED
-489 KIYRNHCEAC
+489 KTYRNHCEAC